1 MSKRNPDG
9 GDHESPR
16 SHSAQLQ
23 VPVRDRHHQDQLTVQ
38 GRRIG
43 GRRDES
49 PPDPEEEIRRL
60 ASMITRQAS
69 RGFTGETWY
78 DFDLPLNRTDPIVI
92 LHFNDV
98 YNIDSREDGSGG
110 VARFVTAMQRFS
122 HLHPLVFFSGDA
134 LNPSLMSTYTKGR
147 HMVPFLNL
155 LKVHTACCGN
165 HDFDFGIDE
174 LEYTIGSC
182 NFPWLLTNVFERSS
196 ADEQGK
202 MDRYLQG
209 TETSCA
215 EQAQAGGRGPPGS
228 RCTFPTGAAG
238 EETLDP
244 FADAYLGLPGEP
256 IANALKYR
264 LFDWQGIR
272 VGVIGLVEREWLDTL
287 ACICADDVVYVDY
300 VVAANRMC
308 RFLRAKECE
317 LIIALTHMRAP
328 NDQRLAELAP
338 DIDLILGGHDHDYY
352 GLQVIGTL
360 SEFREGGTPV
370 VKSGTDFFD
379 FTAIAIFPGDSS
391 PQPNLLAT
399 ALINEAGQRVGAAAI
414 AAAAISLSPEN
425 RNPGRSSESAAASAV
440 AAAVA
445 VAEEISSGGS
455 EVPTPSVLKP
465 SDCPGGSVV
474 IPKLLG
480 KSLVQWERVSVTPA
494 SFPKNKHVELLVKK
508 YERHLKQQM
517 RRKLATLGADLETR
531 FKIIR
536 TQESNCGNWL
546 CELMRKECR
555 SDIAFINSAI
565 AAVPLRGEAGANV
578 SGGYQLTIRTRMGT
592 TCQQRCLSSISCVLF
607 SMSGTIRSD
616 CVFKK
621 GQLRYGDL
629 AAMLPM
635 ADEIAV
641 VKCRGSVLLAAL
653 ENAVSQVP
661 KTEGRFLQVAG
672 IRYEFDSSKPAGQ
685 RIVRETVKVAP
696 RAGYPLPTD
705 CLAAP
710 GRFEPLDEE
719 AEYTVATKC
728 YLLQG
733 RDGFTMLS
741 GCPVIVEGEL
751 LPPLPTLVRNA
762 LALTAMANG
771 LKRPHSRVVSRQL
784 SFFTNLEEDQMLSE
798 FGCRKD
804 LDDEVVLA
812 PTCDGRIVDRNRQV
826 E

>member
-1 MSKRNPDG
+1 MTKDHGEEG
-9 GDHESPR
+9 GH
-16 SHSAQLQ
+16 HSSNTPLTPALE
-23 VPVRDRHHQDQLTVQ
+23 VPTVEPPVLALQ

-43 GRRDES
+43 NRGDET
-49 PPDPEEEIRRL
+49 PPEPDEEIRRL

-78 DFDLPLNRTDPIVI
+78 DFDLPLNRTDPVVI

-134 LNPSLMSTYTKGR
+134 FNPSLMSTYMKGR
-147 HMVPFLNL
+147 QMVPFLNL
-155 LKVHTACCGN
+155 LKVHTACLGN

-196 ADEQGK
+196 SDDQKKLDKYMQSKRVSPTQLGSGAIQAPYEKRQTEEQ
-202 MDRYLQG
+202 
-209 TETSCA
+209 E
-215 EQAQAGGRGPPGS
+215 
-228 RCTFPTGAAG
+228 G
-238 EETLDP
+238 EEGDYSDDY
-244 FADAYLGLPGEP
+244 FGLPGEP
-256 IANALKYR
+256 IANAWKYR
-264 LFDWQGIR
+264 LFEWQGIR
-272 VGVIGLVEREWLDTL
+272 IGVIGLVEREWLDTL
-287 ACICADDVVYVDY
+287 ACISAEDVVYVDY

-328 NDQRLAELAP
+328 NDQRLAEMAP
-338 DIDLILGGHDHDYY
+338 DIDIILGGHDHDYY
-352 GLQVIGTL
+352 GLQVI
-360 SEFREGGTPV
+360 GGTPV

-399 ALINEAGQRVGAAAI
+399 ALIDDSGQRVGAAAI
-414 AAAAISLSPEN
+414 AAAAI
-425 RNPGRSSESAAASAV
+425 AAAPRVLDAPADVSPNSTASAI

-445 VAEEISSGGS
+445 VAEQAANAPQHEELSPS
-455 EVPTPSVLKP
+455 ELASQLLHARGRIIPDTRQGQGNREDRPLLLKPVYPAQSQSVLRP
-465 SDCPGGSVV
+465 SDCRGGSVV

-480 KSLVQWERVSVTPA
+480 KSLVQWERVSVNAA
-494 SFPKNKHVELLVKK
+494 SFAKNKHVELLVKK

-531 FKIIR
+531 FRIIR

-546 CELMRKECR
+546 CELMRTECK
-555 SDIAFINSAI
+555 SDIAFIN
-565 AAVPLRGEAGANV
+565 
-578 SGGYQLTIRTRMGT
+578 
-592 TCQQRCLSSISCVLF
+592 
-607 SMSGTIRSD
+607 SGTIRSD

-621 GQLRYGDL
+621 GDFRYGDL

-635 ADEIAV
+635 PDELVVVECTGAIILAV
-641 VKCRGSVLLAAL
+641 L
-653 ENAVSQVP
+653 ENSVSQVP

-672 IRYEFDSSKPAGQ
+672 LRFEFDSSKPPGS
-685 RIVRETVKVAP
+685 RIIRETVQVAP
-696 RAGYPLPTD
+696 RSINLQANDGGPTPAHD
-705 CLAAP
+705 DSP
-710 GRFEPLDEE
+710 TKFEPLQEN
-719 AEYTVATKC
+719 ARYTVVTKS
-728 YLLQG
+728 YVLQG
-733 RDGFTMLS
+733 RDGFTMMPS
-741 GCPVIVEGEL
+741 CPILVEGEL

-771 LKRPHSRVVSRQL
+771 LKKPHSRAVSRQL
-784 SFFTNLEEDQMLSE
+784 SFFTNLKSDQMLST
-798 FGCRKD
+798 FGCKKD
-804 LDDEVVLA
+804 VYGVVLA
-812 PTCDGRIVDRNRQV
+812 PKCDGRIIDRNSDLK
-826 E
+826 

>member
-1 MSKRNPDG
+1 MVKEVGASK
-9 GDHESPR
+9 EQSSPV
-16 SHSAQLQ
+16 SPSPQLL
-23 VPVRDRHHQDQLTVQ
+23 VPRRDPQYLAIH

-43 GRRDES
+43 NRGDET
-49 PPDPEEEIRRL
+49 PPEPDEEIRRL

-174 LEYTIGSC
+174 LEYSIGSC
-182 NFPWLLTNVFERSS
+182 NFPWVLTNVFERSS
-196 ADEQGK
+196 SDDQGRL
-202 MDRYLQG
+202 DRYLQA
-209 TETSCA
+209 TKPPSR
-215 EQAQAGGRGPPGS
+215 AQDASATAAPQSSDTALGS
-228 RCTFPTGAAG
+228 PH
-238 EETLDP
+238 DP
-244 FADAYLGLPGEP
+244 YADAYLGLPGEP
-256 IANALKYR
+256 LANAIKYR
-264 LFDWQGIR
+264 LFEWQGIR

-287 ACICADDVVYVDY
+287 ACISADDVVYVDY

-308 RFLRAKECE
+308 KFLRAKECE

-352 GLQVIGTL
+352 GLQII
-360 SEFREGGTPV
+360 GGTPV

-399 ALINEAGQRVGAAAI
+399 ALIDDSGKRVGAAAI
-414 AAAAISLSPEN
+414 AAAAIATAPK
-425 RNPGRSSESAAASAV
+425 AAGDDYSGPTVAAV

-445 VAEEISSGGS
+445 IAEEASKGQSEDISPSELATQLLSGNEKIPPNILAQNLGDQRPLLLKPVYPAKS
-455 EVPTPSVLKP
+455 QRVLKP
-465 SDCPGGSVV
+465 SDCAGGTVV
-474 IPKLLG
+474 IPKMLG
-480 KSLVQWERVSVTPA
+480 KSLVQWERVNVMPS

-517 RRKLATLGADLETR
+517 RRKLATLGVNLETR
-531 FKIIR
+531 FRIIR

-546 CELMRKECR
+546 CELMRKECKT
-555 SDIAFINSAI
+555 DIAFIN
-565 AAVPLRGEAGANV
+565 
-578 SGGYQLTIRTRMGT
+578 
-592 TCQQRCLSSISCVLF
+592 
-607 SMSGTIRSD
+607 SGTIRSD
-616 CVFKK
+616 CIFKK
-621 GQLRYGDL
+621 GQFLYGDL
-629 AAMLPM
+629 ASMLPM

-641 VKCRGSVLLAAL
+641 VSCKGSVLLAAL
-653 ENAVSQVP
+653 ENSVSQVP

-672 IRYEFDSSKPAGQ
+672 IRFEFDSSKPAGS
-685 RIVRETVKVAP
+685 RIVRDTVKVAP
-696 RAGYPLPTD
+696 RGAHPLPPD
-705 CLAAP
+705 GLP
-710 GRFEPLDEE
+710 SLGPFEPLNED
-719 AEYTVATKC
+719 AEYTVATKS
-728 YLLQG
+728 YILQG
-733 RDGFTMLS
+733 RDGFTMMAQ
-741 GCPVIVEGEL
+741 CPVLVEGEL
-751 LPPLPTLVRNA
+751 FAPLPTLVRNA

-784 SFFTNLEEDQMLSE
+784 SFFTNLQQDQMLSE
-798 FGCRKD
+798 FGCKKD
-804 LDDEVVLA
+804 TDDEVVLA
-812 PTCDGRIVDRNRQV
+812 PTCDGRIIDRNRPPA
-826 E
+826 

>member
-1 MSKRNPDG
+1 MSRRNPDG
-9 GDHESPR
+9 GGQGSPR
-16 SHSAQLQ
+16 GHAAQLQ
-23 VPVRDRHHQDQLTVQ
+23 VPTREQLRSDQLTVQ

-43 GRRDES
+43 ARRDES
-49 PPDPEEEIRRL
+49 PPEPDEEIRRL

-174 LEYTIGSC
+174 LEYTTGSC

-215 EQAQAGGRGPPGS
+215 EETRGRGAPGPRCS
-228 RCTFPTGAAG
+228 RPTGEAG
-238 EETLDP
+238 ETADP

-264 LFDWQGIR
+264 LFEWQGIR

-352 GLQVIGTL
+352 GLQVIG
-360 SEFREGGTPV
+360 GTPV

-414 AAAAISLSPEN
+414 AAAAISLAPEN
-425 RNPGRSSESAAASAV
+425 KNPARSSESAAASAV

-445 VAEEISSGGS
+445 VAEEASSGGN
-455 EVPTPSVLKP
+455 EELTPSVLKP

-531 FKIIR
+531 FRIIR

-555 SDIAFINSAI
+555 SDIAFINA
-565 AAVPLRGEAGANV
+565 
-578 SGGYQLTIRTRMGT
+578 
-592 TCQQRCLSSISCVLF
+592 
-607 SMSGTIRSD
+607 GTIRSD

-621 GQLRYGDL
+621 GQFRYGDL

-641 VKCRGSVLLAAL
+641 VRCRGSVLLAAL

-685 RIVRETVKVAP
+685 RIIRETVKVAP
-696 RAGYPLPTD
+696 RGGYPLPTD

-710 GRFEPLDEE
+710 GRFEPLDED

-741 GCPVIVEGEL
+741 SCPVIVEGEL

-798 FGCRKD
+798 FGCKKD
-804 LDDEVVLA
+804 MDDEVVLA

>member
-9 GDHESPR
+9 GDQGSPR
-16 SHSAQLQ
+16 GHGAQLQ
-23 VPVRDRHHQDQLTVQ
+23 VPTREQLHPDQLTVQ
-38 GRRIG
+38 GRRIAA
-43 GRRDES
+43 RRDES
-49 PPDPEEEIRRL
+49 PPEPEEEIRRL

-69 RGFTGETWY
+69 RGFTGETW
-78 DFDLPLNRTDPIVI
+78 
-92 LHFNDV
+92 LHKGKWLCLCLLMS
-98 YNIDSREDGSGG
+98 Y
-110 VARFVTAMQRFS
+110 
-122 HLHPLVFFSGDA
+122 SGDA
-134 LNPSLMSTYTKGR
+134 FNPSLMSTYTKGR

-174 LEYTIGSC
+174 LEYTTGSC

-209 TETSCA
+209 TERSCA
-215 EQAQAGGRGPPGS
+215 EEAQSGERGAPGS
-228 RCTFPTGAAG
+228 RCTRPTGEAG
-238 EETLDP
+238 ETPDP

-264 LFDWQGIR
+264 LFEWQGIR
-272 VGVIGLVEREWLDTL
+272 IGVIGLVEREWLDTL

-338 DIDLILGGHDHDYY
+338 DIDIILGGHDHDYY
-352 GLQVIGTL
+352 GLQVI
-360 SEFREGGTPV
+360 GGTPV

-399 ALINEAGQRVGAAAI
+399 ALINETGQRVGAAAI
-414 AAAAISLSPEN
+414 AAAAINLSPEN
-425 RNPGRSSESAAASAV
+425 RNPGRSPESAAASAV

-445 VAEEISSGGS
+445 VAEEASSSGGNEELTPS
-455 EVPTPSVLKP
+455 ELASQLLHAKGKISASLLGQHMGEERPLLLKPVQPAKSQSVLKP

-531 FKIIR
+531 FRIIR

-555 SDIAFINSAI
+555 SDIAFINA
-565 AAVPLRGEAGANV
+565 
-578 SGGYQLTIRTRMGT
+578 
-592 TCQQRCLSSISCVLF
+592 
-607 SMSGTIRSD
+607 GTIRSD

-621 GQLRYGDL
+621 GQFRYGDL

-685 RIVRETVKVAP
+685 RIIRETVKVAP
-696 RAGYPLPTD
+696 RGGYPLPTD

-710 GRFEPLDEE
+710 GRFEPLDED

-741 GCPVIVEGEL
+741 SCPVIVEGEL

-798 FGCRKD
+798 FGCKKD
-804 LDDEVVLA
+804 TDDEVVLA
-812 PTCDGRIVDRNRQV
+812 PTCDGRIIDRNRQP
-826 E
+826 EEP